1 MDFFT
6 AGWNLNHFGIIKY
19 TNRPFNSV
27 DEMNNILVNNCNKT
41 VGPEDRLFF
50 VGDFVFGPLD
60 DEKFLKTVRYFRKKI
75 LCNNIFLIYGNH
87 DRRARKNAAFR
98 QHFVNTSDYL
108 EIKSEEDQSIILSHY
123 PIVDGCWN
131 RYKDGAWHFHGP
143 VSNIDGKAVNIADKR
158 IDVGVDNCGQIL
170 GKKSLDFYRPFSY
183 NDIKNWISLR
193 SKVSDSK

>member
-1 MDFFT
+1 VDFFT

-19 TNRPFNSV
+19 TGRPFESV
-27 DEMNNILVNNCNKT
+27 DEMNACLVNNCNRT

-98 QHFVNTSDYL
+98 QHFVNCCDYL
-108 EIKSEEDQSIILSHY
+108 EIKSEEDQSVILSHY

-131 RYKDGAWHFHGP
+131 RYSDGAWHFHGP
-143 VSNIDGKAVNIADKR
+143 TNKAIGGEAANCRVI
-158 IDVGVDNCGQIL
+158 VGVDNCGEIFV
-170 GKKSLDFYRPFSY
+170 KKSVDFFRPFSY

-193 SKVSDSK
+193 PKSVGNA